1 MNTRSKLLM
10 TALPA
15 ALMLTAQAAQA
26 QQQAAQA
33 QRQGAP
39 ASRAA
44 PAANGQAA
52 QPRPAPAAQ
61 APARQAQAPAA
72 AGGIAPGA
80 RVSDP
85 QGGEVGTVT
94 RLDGQFLILK
104 TDKHEA
110 RLPVSSFTPH
120 QGGLVMAMTRDQLNA
135 EIDKTIAQAAEK
147 IGPGA
152 KVMGS
157 QGGLVGTIESA
168 DAEFVTVKL
177 TSGKMVRL
185 PRSGVA
191 PSSNGA
197 VIGMTVAQLEEL
209 AASPPK

>member
-1 MNTRSKLLM
+1 MNTRSKLFL
-10 TALPA
+10 TGLSA
-15 ALMLTAQAAQA
+15 ALVLTAQAAQA
-26 QQQAAQA
+26 QQQ
-33 QRQGAP
+33 GAP
-39 ASRAA
+39 ASRPA
-44 PAANGQAA
+44 PAATAA
-52 QPRPAPAAQ
+52 QPGPAAAAQ
-61 APARQAQAPAA
+61 APAREAQAAQAPAA
-72 AGGIAPGA
+72 AGRITAGT

-135 EIDKTIAQAAEK
+135 EIDKTIAAASQK
-147 IGPGA
+147 IASGA

-157 QGGLVGTIESA
+157 QGSLVGTIVSV
-168 DAEFVTVKL
+168 DGEFVTLKL

-185 PRSGVA
+185 PRSGIA
-191 PSSNGA
+191 PATDGA
-197 VIGMTVAQLEEL
+197 VIGMTAAQLEDL
-209 AASPPK
+209 AASAQ